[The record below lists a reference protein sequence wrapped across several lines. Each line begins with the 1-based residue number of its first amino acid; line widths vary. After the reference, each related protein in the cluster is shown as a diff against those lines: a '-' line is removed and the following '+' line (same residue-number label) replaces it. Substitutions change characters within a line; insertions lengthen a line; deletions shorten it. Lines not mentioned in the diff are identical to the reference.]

1 MKLILFFLLCF
12 IVSPIFSQENCTKV
26 YVKGTVKDTL
36 QYQPFYNLMIV
47 NKTTGRG
54 VFGQPDGTFQVYAN
68 QHDTISVS
76 VKTYGIYRFLVTG
89 DSNCQMKLDKIL
101 IGREKTLQTVVI
113 KPLKSVQQI
122 KEERAN
128 LALKETHTVT
138 GINMLQSPITAL
150 YERFSKKAQ
159 QREKIEGFIH
169 LDKQRKILKELLR
182 VYVAYEVIDLK
193 DDEFDNFINFLN
205 INEDFLK
212 TSSDLELIE
221 FIKGKFEHF
230 PRISNPEYKNLRNN

>member
-1 MKLILFFLLCF
+1 MKYCIILLLL
-12 IVSPIFSQENCTKV
+12 SFSLLGFTQQTCTKV
-26 YVKGTVKDTL
+26 YVKGSVKDTL
-36 QYQPFYNLMIV
+36 QYQPFYNLMVV
-47 NKTTGRG
+47 NKTSGRG

-68 QHDTISVS
+68 LNDIISIS
-76 VKTYGIYRFLVTG
+76 VKTYGVYTFRVNG
-89 DSNCQMKLDKIL
+89 DSNCQMKLDKVL
-101 IGREKTLQTVVI
+101 IGREKMLQTVVI

-138 GINMLQSPITAL
+138 GVDVLQSPITAL

-159 QREKIEGFIH
+159 QREKIAGLIYV
-169 LDKQRKILKELLR
+169 DQQRKVLKELLR

-193 DDEFDNFINFLN
+193 DDEFDAFIVFLN
-205 INEDFLK
+205 ISDDFLK
-212 TSSDLELIE
+212 TTSDIELID

-230 PRISNPEYKNLRNN
+230 PRNTENK

>member
-1 MKLILFFLLCF
+1 MKYSILFLFLISIIITF
-12 IVSPIFSQENCTKV
+12 GQQTCTKV
-26 YVKGTVKDTL
+26 YVKGSVKDTL

-47 NKTTGRG
+47 NKTSGRG

-68 QHDTISVS
+68 LNDTISIS
-76 VKTYGIYRFLVTG
+76 VKSYGVYTFRVVG
-89 DSNCQMKLDKIL
+89 DSNCQMKLDKVL
-101 IGREKTLQTVVI
+101 IGKEKMLQTVVI

-138 GINMLQSPITAL
+138 GVNVLQSPITAL

-159 QREKIEGFIH
+159 QREKIAGLIYV
-169 LDKQRKILKELLR
+169 DQQRKVLKELLR

-193 DDEFDNFINFLN
+193 DVEFDEFIVFLN
-205 INEDFLK
+205 ISDDFLK
-212 TSSDLELIE
+212 TTSDLELID
-221 FIKGKFEHF
+221 FIRGKFEHF
-230 PRISNPEYKNLRNN
+230 PRKSENK

>member
-1 MKLILFFLLCF
+1 MKYLFVCILLIFTL
-12 IVSPIFSQENCTKV
+12 PIFSQENCTKV
-26 YVKGTVKDTL
+26 YVKGTVRDTL

-76 VKTYGIYRFLVTG
+76 VKTYGIYRFLVVG

-101 IGREKTLQTVVI
+101 IGREKTLQAVVI

-122 KEERAN
+122 KEERAH

-138 GINMLQSPITAL
+138 GVNVLQSPITAL

-159 QREKIEGFIH
+159 QREKIEGLIH
-169 LDKQRKILKELLR
+169 IDKQRKILKELLR
-182 VYVAYEVIDLK
+182 IYVAYEVIDLK
-193 DDEFDNFINFLN
+193 DDEFDDFINFLN

-212 TSSDLELIE
+212 TSSDLELID
-221 FIKGKFEHF
+221 FIKGKFDHF
-230 PRISNPEYKNLRNN
+230 PRKSNPEYQNLRNN

>member
-1 MKLILFFLLCF
+1 M
-12 IVSPIFSQENCTKV
+12 
-26 YVKGTVKDTL
+26 YVKGSVKDTL
-36 QYQPFYNLMIV
+36 QYQPFYNLMVV
-47 NKTTGRG
+47 NKTSGRG

-68 QHDTISVS
+68 LNDIISIS
-76 VKTYGIYRFLVTG
+76 VKTYGVYTFRVNG
-89 DSNCQMKLDKIL
+89 DSNCQMKLDKVL
-101 IGREKTLQTVVI
+101 IGREKMLQTVVI

-138 GINMLQSPITAL
+138 GIDVLQSPITAL

-159 QREKIEGFIH
+159 QREKIAGLIYV
-169 LDKQRKILKELLR
+169 DQQRKVLKELLR

-193 DDEFDNFINFLN
+193 DDEFDAFIVFLN
-205 INEDFLK
+205 ISDDFLK
-212 TSSDLELIE
+212 TTSDIELID

-230 PRISNPEYKNLRNN
+230 PRNTENK

>member
-1 MKLILFFLLCF
+1 MKFSLIALIILTTIF
-12 IVSPIFSQENCTKV
+12 SFSQESCTKV

-68 QHDTISVS
+68 QGDTISIS
-76 VKTYGIYRFLVTG
+76 VKSYGVYTLKVIG
-89 DSNCQMKLDKIL
+89 DSNCQMKLAKVL
-101 IGREKTLQTVVI
+101 IGKEKTLQTVVI

-122 KEERAN
+122 KEDRAN
-128 LALKETHTVT
+128 LAMKETHTVT
-138 GINMLQSPITAL
+138 GVNVLQSPITAL

-159 QREKIEGFIH
+159 QHEKIEGLIY

-182 VYVAYEVIDLK
+182 VYIAYEVIDLK
-193 DDEFDNFINFLN
+193 DDEFDEFINFLN
-205 INEDFLK
+205 ISEDFLK
-212 TSSDLELIE
+212 TSSDFELID

-230 PRISNPEYKNLRNN
+230 PRKRVAK

>member
-1 MKLILFFLLCF
+1 MKIIFLFILTCF
-12 IVSPIFSQENCTKV
+12 SLNSLAQQVCTKV
-26 YVKGTVKDTL
+26 YVKGSVKDTF

-68 QHDTISVS
+68 QNDTISVS
-76 VKTYGIYRFLVTG
+76 VKNYGVYRFIVNG
-89 DSNCQMKLDKIL
+89 DSNCQMKLDKLL
-101 IGREKTLQTVVI
+101 IGKEKALQVVVI

-138 GINMLQSPITAL
+138 GVNVLQSPITAL

-159 QREKIEGFIH
+159 QREKIAGLIYI
-169 LDKQRKILKELLR
+169 DQQRKVLKELLR

-193 DDEFDNFINFLN
+193 DNEFDDFIIFLN
-205 INEDFLK
+205 ISEDFLK
-212 TSSDLELIE
+212 TSSDLELID

-230 PRISNPEYKNLRNN
+230 PRRTVTK

>member
-1 MKLILFFLLCF
+1 MKYLFICILLIYAF
-12 IVSPIFSQENCTKV
+12 PIFSQENCTKV
-26 YVKGTVKDTL
+26 YVKGTVRDTL
-36 QYQPFYNLMIV
+36 QYQPFYNLMVV

-68 QHDTISVS
+68 QNDTISVS
-76 VKTYGIYRFLVTG
+76 VKTYGVYSFRVTG
-89 DSNCQMKLDKIL
+89 DSNCQLNLSKVL

-128 LALKETHTVT
+128 LAMKEIHTVT
-138 GINMLQSPITAL
+138 GVDVMQSPITAL
-150 YERFSKKAQ
+150 YERFSKKAKQ
-159 QREKIEGFIH
+159 QEKIEGLIH

-193 DDEFDNFINFLN
+193 DNEFDDFIVFLN
-205 INEDFLK
+205 ISEDFLK
-212 TSSDLELIE
+212 TSSDLELID
-221 FIKGKFEHF
+221 FIKD
-230 PRISNPEYKNLRNN
+230 YLT

>member
-1 MKLILFFLLCF
+1 MKYSILFLFLISIIITF
-12 IVSPIFSQENCTKV
+12 GQQMCTKV
-26 YVKGTVKDTL
+26 YVKGSVKDTL

-47 NKTTGRG
+47 NKTSGRG

-68 QHDTISVS
+68 LNDTISIS
-76 VKTYGIYRFLVTG
+76 VKSYGVYTFRVVG
-89 DSNCQMKLDKIL
+89 DSNCQMKLDKVL
-101 IGREKTLQTVVI
+101 IGKEKMLQTVVI

-138 GINMLQSPITAL
+138 GVNVLQSPITAL

-159 QREKIEGFIH
+159 QREKIAGLIYV
-169 LDKQRKILKELLR
+169 DQQRKVLKELLR

-193 DDEFDNFINFLN
+193 DVEFDEFIVFLN
-205 INEDFLK
+205 ISDDFLK
-212 TSSDLELIE
+212 TTSDLELID
-221 FIKGKFEHF
+221 FIRGKFEHF
-230 PRISNPEYKNLRNN
+230 PRKSENK

>member
-1 MKLILFFLLCF
+1 MKYSLLLFLTCF
-12 IVSPIFSQENCTKV
+12 SIYTFSQDVCTKV
-26 YVKGTVKDTL
+26 YVKGSVKDTL

-54 VFGQPDGTFQVYAN
+54 VFGQPDGSFQVYAN
-68 QHDTISVS
+68 QNDTISVS
-76 VKTYGIYRFLVTG
+76 VKTYGVYHFVVKG
-89 DSNCQMKLDKIL
+89 DSNCQMKLDKVL

-138 GINMLQSPITAL
+138 GVNVLQSPITAL

-159 QREKIEGFIH
+159 QREKIAGLIYV
-169 LDKQRKILKELLR
+169 DQQRKVLIELLLCT
-182 VYVAYEVIDLK
+182 VDLIA
-193 DDEFDNFINFLN
+193 E
-205 INEDFLK
+205 
-212 TSSDLELIE
+212 
-221 FIKGKFEHF
+221 
-230 PRISNPEYKNLRNN
+230 

>member
-1 MKLILFFLLCF
+1 M
-12 IVSPIFSQENCTKV
+12 
-26 YVKGTVKDTL
+26 YVKGSVKDTL
-36 QYQPFYNLMIV
+36 QYQPFYNLMVV
-47 NKTTGRG
+47 NKTSGRG

-68 QHDTISVS
+68 LNDIISIS
-76 VKTYGIYRFLVTG
+76 VKTYGVYTFRVNG
-89 DSNCQMKLDKIL
+89 DSNCQMKLDKVL
-101 IGREKTLQTVVI
+101 IGREKMLQTVVI

-138 GINMLQSPITAL
+138 GVDVLQSPITAL

-159 QREKIEGFIH
+159 QREKIAGLIYV
-169 LDKQRKILKELLR
+169 DQQRKVLKELLR

-193 DDEFDNFINFLN
+193 DDEFDAFIVFLN
-205 INEDFLK
+205 ISDDFLK
-212 TSSDLELIE
+212 TTSDIELID

-230 PRISNPEYKNLRNN
+230 PRNTENK

>member
-1 MKLILFFLLCF
+1 MKYSILFLFLISIIITF
-12 IVSPIFSQENCTKV
+12 GQQTCTKV
-26 YVKGTVKDTL
+26 YVKGSVKDTL

-47 NKTTGRG
+47 NKTSGRG

-68 QHDTISVS
+68 LNDTISIS
-76 VKTYGIYRFLVTG
+76 VKSYGVYTFRVIG
-89 DSNCQMKLDKIL
+89 DSNCQMKLDKVL
-101 IGREKTLQTVVI
+101 IGKEKMLQTVVI

-138 GINMLQSPITAL
+138 GVNVLQSPITAL

-159 QREKIEGFIH
+159 QREKIAGLIYV
-169 LDKQRKILKELLR
+169 DQQRKVLKELLR

-193 DDEFDNFINFLN
+193 DVEFDEFIVFLN
-205 INEDFLK
+205 ISDDFLK
-212 TSSDLELIE
+212 TTSDLELID
-221 FIKGKFEHF
+221 FIRGKFEHF
-230 PRISNPEYKNLRNN
+230 PRKSENK

>member
-1 MKLILFFLLCF
+1 
-12 IVSPIFSQENCTKV
+12 V
-26 YVKGTVKDTL
+26 YVKGSVKDTL
-36 QYQPFYNLMIV
+36 QYQPFYNLMVV
-47 NKTTGRG
+47 NKTSGRG

-68 QHDTISVS
+68 LNDIISIS
-76 VKTYGIYRFLVTG
+76 VKTYGVYTFRVNG
-89 DSNCQMKLDKIL
+89 DSNCQMKLDKVL
-101 IGREKTLQTVVI
+101 IGREKMLQTVVI

-138 GINMLQSPITAL
+138 GVDVLQSPITAL

-159 QREKIEGFIH
+159 QREKIAGLIYV
-169 LDKQRKILKELLR
+169 DQQRKVLKELLR

-193 DDEFDNFINFLN
+193 DDEFDAFIVFLN
-205 INEDFLK
+205 ISDDFLK
-212 TSSDLELIE
+212 TTSDIELID

-230 PRISNPEYKNLRNN
+230 PRNTENK

>member
-1 MKLILFFLLCF
+1 M
-12 IVSPIFSQENCTKV
+12 
-26 YVKGTVKDTL
+26 YVKGSVKDTL
-36 QYQPFYNLMIV
+36 QYQPFYNLMVV
-47 NKTTGRG
+47 NKTSGRG

-68 QHDTISVS
+68 LNDIISIS
-76 VKTYGIYRFLVTG
+76 VKTYGVYTFRVNG
-89 DSNCQMKLDKIL
+89 DSNCQMKLDKVL
-101 IGREKTLQTVVI
+101 IGREKMLQTVVI

-138 GINMLQSPITAL
+138 GIDVLQSPITAL

-159 QREKIEGFIH
+159 QREKIAGLIYV
-169 LDKQRKILKELLR
+169 DQQRKVLKELLR

-193 DDEFDNFINFLN
+193 DDEFDAFIVFLN
-205 INEDFLK
+205 ISDDFLK
-212 TSSDLELIE
+212 TTSDIELID

-230 PRISNPEYKNLRNN
+230 PRNSENK

>member
-1 MKLILFFLLCF
+1 
-12 IVSPIFSQENCTKV
+12 V
-26 YVKGTVKDTL
+26 YVKGSVKDTL
-36 QYQPFYNLMIV
+36 QYQPFYNLMVV
-47 NKTTGRG
+47 NKTSGRG

-68 QHDTISVS
+68 LNDIISIS
-76 VKTYGIYRFLVTG
+76 VKTYGVYTFRVNG
-89 DSNCQMKLDKIL
+89 DSNCQMKLDKVL
-101 IGREKTLQTVVI
+101 IGREKMLQTVVI

-138 GINMLQSPITAL
+138 GVDVLQSPITAL

-159 QREKIEGFIH
+159 QREKIAGLIYV
-169 LDKQRKILKELLR
+169 DQQRKVLKELLR

-193 DDEFDNFINFLN
+193 DDEFDAFIVFLN
-205 INEDFLK
+205 ISDDFLK
-212 TSSDLELIE
+212 TTSDIELID

-230 PRISNPEYKNLRNN
+230 TRNTENK

>member
-1 MKLILFFLLCF
+1 M
-12 IVSPIFSQENCTKV
+12 
-26 YVKGTVKDTL
+26 YVKGSVKDTL
-36 QYQPFYNLMIV
+36 QYQPFYNLMVV
-47 NKTTGRG
+47 NKTSGRG

-68 QHDTISVS
+68 LNDIISIS
-76 VKTYGIYRFLVTG
+76 VKTYGVYTFRVNG
-89 DSNCQMKLDKIL
+89 DSNCQMKLDKVL
-101 IGREKTLQTVVI
+101 IGREKMLQTVVI

-138 GINMLQSPITAL
+138 GVDVLQSPITAL

-159 QREKIEGFIH
+159 QREKIAGLIYV
-169 LDKQRKILKELLR
+169 DQQRKVLKELLR

-193 DDEFDNFINFLN
+193 DDEFDAFIVFLN
-205 INEDFLK
+205 ISDDFLK
-212 TSSDLELIE
+212 TTSDIELID

-230 PRISNPEYKNLRNN
+230 PRNSENK